1 MKKSLAVT
9 YRLLAAGLL
18 LAAPLAAAAQKKPAA
33 KPAANALSAIREA
46 DIKRDLFALAGDHF
60 RGREGGTL
68 DELKASVWLADQIRA
83 TGMLPAGDD
92 GTYFQWFN
100 LQRTRLSKN
109 STLRIGTHEI
119 KLNEDGAVTAPT
131 NASITAPLVYVG
143 TGSAA
148 EIAKVDVKGKAVAVQ
163 IAGAPTDGI
172 SYRRYVFGKFAGQAG
187 ELVKAGA
194 VAVVFVSDAPSQA
207 LYDHWSHVFERGR
220 YSLPGAAST
229 KVVNTPPVI
238 WLPASAASW
247 VQQAGQQFSTELKV
261 ESFQYPSVNI
271 VAKMPGTDAQLK
283 KEYVLFSTHQDHDG
297 VRAPI
302 AGDSI
307 YNGADDNA
315 TGCAALLAIM
325 RAFKQ
330 QPARR
335 SALFVYQGAE
345 ERGLIGSTYF
355 SAHPTV
361 PQSSI
366 VAVLN
371 AEMMGRNVADSAAL
385 LGSTPPAHELLGPG
399 ENRPGRQPGRPQ
411 VQARHRVGQAHP
423 PRGLVLPL
431 RPPALRPPGHPGH
444 HVHLAAARRLP
455 HPARRAQPHRL
466 RQAHA
471 HDQLDVP
478 HRLGRGQPHRAARP
492 RARLQAGAVACTV
505 DAASPRVAREPF
517 GSWPRTDSQRPR
529 HTQRPPTSYG
539 KPC

>member
-1 MKKSLAVT
+1 MKSKI
-9 YRLLAAGLL
+9 LLAA
-18 LAAPLAAAAQKKPAA
+18 LALSLPLAGQAQKKAPT
-33 KPAANALSAIREA
+33 PPANAESAIRES
-46 DIKRDLFALAGDHF
+46 DIKRDLFALADDHF

-100 LQRTRLSKN
+100 LQRTRLTRA

-119 KLNEDGAVTAPT
+119 KLNEEGAVVAPT
-131 NASITAPLVYVG
+131 NVSVNAPLVYVG
-143 TGSAA
+143 TGSPA
-148 EIAKVDVKGKAVAVQ
+148 ELAKVDVKGKAVAVQ

-187 ELVKAGA
+187 ELTKAGA

-207 LYDHWSHVFERGR
+207 IYDHWSHVFERGR

-229 KVVNTPPVI
+229 KVMNTPPVM

-247 VQQAGQQFSTELKV
+247 VRQAGQQLTAELKV

-271 VAKMPGTDAQLK
+271 VAKMPGTDPQLQQ
-283 KEYVLFSTHQDHDG
+283 EYVLFSTHQDHDG

-335 SALFVYQGAE
+335 SALFVYQGSE
-345 ERGLIGSTYF
+345 ERGLLGSTYF

-361 PQSSI
+361 PQSAI

-371 AEMMGRNVADSAAL
+371 AEMMGRNAPDSAAL
-385 LGSTPPAHELLGPG
+385 LGSTPPHL
-399 ENRPGRQPGRPQ
+399 NSSD
-411 VQARHRVGQAHP
+411 
-423 PRGLVLPL
+423 LVKT
-431 RPPALRPPGHPGH
+431 A
-444 HVHLAAARRLP
+444 LAANQAGPKFKLDTEWDKPSHPEGWYFRSDHLP
-455 HPARRAQPHRL
+455 YA
-466 RQAHA
+466 
-471 HDQLDVP
+471 
-478 HRLGRGQPHRAARP
+478 RLGIPAIMYTSLLHVDYHTP
-492 RARLQAGAVACTV
+492 RDEPKRINYPKLTNMTRWMYLTGWAVANRT
-505 DAASPRVAREPF
+505 APPAREPGF
-517 GSWPRTDSQRPR
+517 KLER
-529 HTQRPPTSYG
+529 
-539 KPC
+539 

>member
-1 MKKSLAVT
+1 MNYLSRSAS
-9 YRLLAAGLL
+9 RLLLVGLSMT
-18 LAAPLAAAAQKKPAA
+18 APFVATAQKKPAA
-33 KPAANALSAIREA
+33 KSTAKPANAESAIREA

-100 LQRTRLSKN
+100 LQRTRLSKS
-109 STLRIGTHEI
+109 STLRIGSHEI

-131 NASITAPLVYVG
+131 NASVNAPLVYVG
-143 TGSAA
+143 TGTPA
-148 EIAKVDVKGKAVAVQ
+148 EVAKVDVKGKAVAVQ

-172 SYRRYVFGKFAGQAG
+172 SYRRYVFGKFAGQAA
-187 ELVKAGA
+187 ELTKAGA
-194 VAVVFVSDAPSQA
+194 VAVVFISDAPSQA

-229 KVVNTPPVI
+229 KVVSTPPVV

-247 VQQAGQQFSTELKV
+247 VQQAGQQLTADLKV

-307 YNGADDNA
+307 NNGADDNA

-330 QPARR
+330 QPSRR
-335 SALFVYQGAE
+335 SALFVYQGSE

-371 AEMMGRNVADSAAL
+371 AEMMGRNAPDSAAL
-385 LGSTPPAHELLGPG
+385 LGSTPPHM
-399 ENRPGRQPGRPQ
+399 NSSD
-411 VQARHRVGQAHP
+411 
-423 PRGLVLPL
+423 LVKT
-431 RPPALRPPGHPGH
+431 A
-444 HVHLAAARRLP
+444 LAANQAGPKFKLDTEWDKPTHPEGWYFRSDHLP
-455 HPARRAQPHRL
+455 YA
-466 RQAHA
+466 
-471 HDQLDVP
+471 
-478 HRLGRGQPHRAARP
+478 RLGIPAIMYTSLLHVDYHTP
-492 RARLQAGAVACTV
+492 RDEPSRIDYAKLLRMTQWMYLTGWAVANRT
-505 DAASPRVAREPF
+505 APPAREPGF
-517 GSWPRTDSQRPR
+517 KLER
-529 HTQRPPTSYG
+529 
-539 KPC
+539 

>member
-1 MKKSLAVT
+1 MKSL
-9 YRLLAAGLL
+9 YLLAALGLGL
-18 LAAPLAAAAQKKPAA
+18 PLAGQAQKKAPT
-33 KPAANALSAIREA
+33 PTTTTNAESAIHEA
-46 DIKRDLFALAGDHF
+46 DIKRDVYALAGDHY

-92 GTYFQWFN
+92 GTYFQWFH
-100 LQRTRLSKN
+100 LQRTRLSKA

-119 KLNEDGAVTAPT
+119 KLNVDGAVTAPT
-131 NASITAPLVYVG
+131 NASINAPLVYVG

-148 EIAKVDVKGKAVAVQ
+148 ELAKVDVKGKAVAVQ

-187 ELVKAGA
+187 ELTKAGA
-194 VAVVFVSDAPSQA
+194 VAVVFVSDPQQQA

-220 YSLPGAAST
+220 YSLPGVAST
-229 KVVNTPPVI
+229 RVVSTPPVI

-247 VQQAGQQFSTELKV
+247 VQQAAGQQLMANLQV

-330 QPARR
+330 KPARR
-335 SALFVYQGAE
+335 SALFVYQGSE

-361 PQSSI
+361 PQASI

-371 AEMMGRNVADSAAL
+371 AEMMGRNAPDSAAL
-385 LGSTPPAHELLGPG
+385 LGSTTPHM
-399 ENRPGRQPGRPQ
+399 NSSD
-411 VQARHRVGQAHP
+411 
-423 PRGLVLPL
+423 LVKM
-431 RPPALRPPGHPGH
+431 A
-444 HVHLAAARRLP
+444 LAANQAGPKFKLDTEWDKPTHPEGWYFRSDHLP
-455 HPARRAQPHRL
+455 YA
-466 RQAHA
+466 
-471 HDQLDVP
+471 
-478 HRLGRGQPHRAARP
+478 RLGIPAIMYTSLLHVDYHTP
-492 RARLQAGAVACTV
+492 RDEPQRIDYPKLTNMTRWMYLTGWAVANRT
-505 DAASPRVAREPF
+505 APPAREPSF
-517 GSWPRTDSQRPR
+517 KLER
-529 HTQRPPTSYG
+529 
-539 KPC
+539 

>member
-1 MKKSLAVT
+1 MKHFFLAT
-9 YRLLAAGLL
+9 ALLGGLGL
-18 LAAPLAAAAQKKPAA
+18 TAPLAASAQKKPTPKQAP
-33 KPAANALSAIREA
+33 KSANAESAIREA
-46 DIKRDLFALAGDHF
+46 DIGRDLFGLAGDHF

-100 LQRTRLSKN
+100 LRRTRLTRA

-119 KLNEDGAVTAPT
+119 RLNEDGAVTAPT
-131 NASITAPLVYVG
+131 NASVNAPLVYVG

-148 EIAKVDVKGKAVAVQ
+148 ELAKADIKGKAVAVQ
-163 IAGAPTDGI
+163 LAGAPTDGI
-172 SYRRYVFGKFAGQAG
+172 SYRRYIFGKFSGLAG
-187 ELVKAGA
+187 ELAKAGA

-229 KVVNTPPVI
+229 QVVSTPPVV

-247 VQQAGQQFSTELKV
+247 VQQAGQQLTAELKV

-271 VAKMPGTDAQLK
+271 VAKMPGTDVQLK

-335 SALFVYQGAE
+335 SALFVYQGSE

-361 PQSSI
+361 PQSAI

-385 LGSTPPAHELLGPG
+385 LGSTPPHL
-399 ENRPGRQPGRPQ
+399 NSSD
-411 VQARHRVGQAHP
+411 
-423 PRGLVLPL
+423 LVKT
-431 RPPALRPPGHPGH
+431 A
-444 HVHLAAARRLP
+444 LAANQAGPRFKLDTEWDKPTHPEGWYFRSDHLP
-455 HPARRAQPHRL
+455 YA
-466 RQAHA
+466 
-471 HDQLDVP
+471 
-478 HRLGRGQPHRAARP
+478 RLGIPAIMYTSLLHADYHTP
-492 RARLQAGAVACTV
+492 RDEPSRIDYAKLLRMTQWMYLTGWAVANRT
-505 DAASPRVAREPF
+505 APPAREPGF
-517 GSWPRTDSQRPR
+517 RLER
-529 HTQRPPTSYG
+529 
-539 KPC
+539 

>member
-1 MKKSLAVT
+1 MKKSLP
-9 YRLLAAGLL
+9 LL
-18 LAAPLAAAAQKKPAA
+18 LTLGLALPLASQAQSKKPT
-33 KPAANALSAIREA
+33 PSANAEGAIKEA
-46 DIKRDLFALAGDHF
+46 DIKRDLYGLADDHF

-68 DELKASVWLADQIRA
+68 DELKASVWLADQIRT

-100 LQRTRLSKN
+100 LQRTRLTKA

-119 KLNEDGAVTAPT
+119 KLNEEGSVVAPT
-131 NASITAPLVYVG
+131 NVSINAPLVYVG

-148 EIAKVDVKGKAVAVQ
+148 ELAKVDVKGKAVAVQ

-172 SYRRYVFGKFAGQAG
+172 SYRRYVFGKFAGTGQAG
-187 ELVKAGA
+187 DLMKAGA

-207 LYDHWSHVFERGR
+207 IYDHWSHIFERGR

-229 KVVNTPPVI
+229 KVLNTPPVM

-247 VQQAGQQFSTELKV
+247 VQQAGQQLTAELKV

-271 VAKMPGTDAQLK
+271 VAKMPGTDPQLK

-330 QPARR
+330 KPARR
-335 SALFVYQGAE
+335 SALFVYQGSE

-361 PQSSI
+361 PQASI

-371 AEMMGRNVADSAAL
+371 AEMMGRNAPDSAAL
-385 LGSTPPAHELLGPG
+385 LGSTPPHM
-399 ENRPGRQPGRPQ
+399 NSSD
-411 VQARHRVGQAHP
+411 
-423 PRGLVLPL
+423 LVKT
-431 RPPALRPPGHPGH
+431 A
-444 HVHLAAARRLP
+444 LAANQAGPKFKLDTEWDKPTHPEGWYFRSDHLP
-455 HPARRAQPHRL
+455 YA
-466 RQAHA
+466 
-471 HDQLDVP
+471 
-478 HRLGRGQPHRAARP
+478 RLGIPAIMYTSLLHVDYHTP
-492 RARLQAGAVACTV
+492 RDEPKRIDYPKLTNMTRWMYLTGWAVANRT
-505 DAASPRVAREPF
+505 APPAREPGF
-517 GSWPRTDSQRPR
+517 KLER
-529 HTQRPPTSYG
+529 
-539 KPC
+539 

>member
-1 MKKSLAVT
+1 MKHKFH
-9 YRLLAAGLL
+9 LLAA
-18 LAAPLAAAAQKKPAA
+18 LALSLPLAGQAQKKAPT
-33 KPAANALSAIREA
+33 PPANAEGAIQES
-46 DIKRDLFALAGDHF
+46 DIKRDLFALADDHF

-100 LQRTRLSKN
+100 LQRTRLTKA

-119 KLNEDGAVTAPT
+119 KLNEEGSVVAPT
-131 NASITAPLVYVG
+131 NVSINAPLVYVG
-143 TGSAA
+143 TGSPA
-148 EIAKVDVKGKAVAVQ
+148 ELAKVDVKGKAVAVQ
-163 IAGAPTDGI
+163 ISGAPTDGI

-207 LYDHWSHVFERGR
+207 VYDHWSHVFERGR

-229 KVVNTPPVI
+229 RVMNTPPVM
-238 WLPASAASW
+238 WLPASAAGW
-247 VQQAGQQFSTELKV
+247 VQQPGQQLTAELKV
-261 ESFQYPSVNI
+261 ESFRYPSVNI
-271 VAKMPGTDAQLK
+271 VAKMPGTDPQLK

-325 RAFKQ
+325 RAFKK

-335 SALFVYQGAE
+335 SALFVYQGSE

-371 AEMMGRNVADSAAL
+371 AEMMGRNAPDSAAL
-385 LGSTPPAHELLGPG
+385 LGSTPPHM
-399 ENRPGRQPGRPQ
+399 NSSD
-411 VQARHRVGQAHP
+411 
-423 PRGLVLPL
+423 LVKT
-431 RPPALRPPGHPGH
+431 A
-444 HVHLAAARRLP
+444 LAANQAGPKFKLDTEWDKPTHPEGWYFRSDHLP
-455 HPARRAQPHRL
+455 YA
-466 RQAHA
+466 
-471 HDQLDVP
+471 
-478 HRLGRGQPHRAARP
+478 RLGIPAIMYTSLLHVDYHTP
-492 RARLQAGAVACTV
+492 RDEAKRIDYNKLLHMTQWMYLTGWAVANRT
-505 DAASPRVAREPF
+505 APPAREPGF
-517 GSWPRTDSQRPR
+517 KLE
-529 HTQRPPTSYG
+529 H
-539 KPC
+539 

>member
-1 MKKSLAVT
+1 MNRFSPFFVALG
-9 YRLLAAGLL
+9 AGLL
-18 LAAPLAAAAQKKPAA
+18 SLAAPQTAVAQKNPAAKPAA
-33 KPAANALSAIREA
+33 KPANAESAIREA
-46 DIKRDLFALAGDHF
+46 DIKRDLYALAGDRF

-83 TGMLPAGDD
+83 IGLQPAGDD

-100 LQRTRLSKN
+100 MQRTRLSKS
-109 STLRIGTHEI
+109 STLRIGTHQI

-131 NASITAPLVYVG
+131 NASVNAPLVYVG

-148 EIAKVDVKGKAVAVQ
+148 ELAKVDVKGKAVAVQ
-163 IAGAPTDGI
+163 ISGAPTDGI

-194 VAVVFVSDAPSQA
+194 VAVVFISDAPSQA
-207 LYDHWSHVFERGR
+207 LYDHWSHIYERGR

-229 KVVNTPPVI
+229 RVVSTPPVI

-247 VQQAGQQFSTELKV
+247 AQQAGQQLTADLKV

-271 VAKMPGTDAQLK
+271 VAKVPGTDAQLK
-283 KEYVLFSTHQDHDG
+283 KEHVLFSTHQDHDG

-330 QPARR
+330 QPGRR
-335 SALFVYQGAE
+335 SALFVYHGAE
-345 ERGLIGSTYF
+345 ERGLIGSTYY
-355 SAHPTV
+355 AATPTV

-371 AEMMGRNVADSAAL
+371 AEMMGRNAPDSAAL
-385 LGSTPPAHELLGPG
+385 LGFIPPHL
-399 ENRPGRQPGRPQ
+399 NSSD
-411 VQARHRVGQAHP
+411 
-423 PRGLVLPL
+423 LVKT
-431 RPPALRPPGHPGH
+431 A
-444 HVHLAAARRLP
+444 LAANQAGPKFKLDTEWDKATHPEGWYFRSDHLP
-455 HPARRAQPHRL
+455 YA
-466 RQAHA
+466 
-471 HDQLDVP
+471 
-478 HRLGRGQPHRAARP
+478 RLGIPAVMYTSVLHVDYHTP
-492 RARLQAGAVACTV
+492 RDEPSRIDYPKLTRMTQWMYLTGWAVANRTV
-505 DAASPRVAREPF
+505 PPAREPGF
-517 GSWPRTDSQRPR
+517 KLER
-529 HTQRPPTSYG
+529 
-539 KPC
+539 

>member
-1 MKKSLAVT
+1 MKHTLSLLVALSLPLAVQ
-9 YRLLAAGLL
+9 
-18 LAAPLAAAAQKKPAA
+18 AQRKPTPAA
-33 KPAANALSAIREA
+33 KPAAAGNAIGAIKES

-92 GTYFQWFN
+92 GTYFQWFS
-100 LQRTRLSKN
+100 LQRTRLTKS
-109 STLRIGTHEI
+109 STLRIGSHEI

-131 NASITAPLVYVG
+131 NANINAPLVYVG
-143 TGSAA
+143 TGSPA
-148 EIAKVDVKGKAVAVQ
+148 ELAKVDVKGKAVAVQ

-187 ELVKAGA
+187 ELTKAGA
-194 VAVVFVSDAPSQA
+194 VAVVFVSDPKQQA
-207 LYDHWSHVFERGR
+207 LYDHWSHIYERGR
-220 YSLPGAAST
+220 YSLPGVAST
-229 KVVNTPPVI
+229 RVVSTPPVI
-238 WLPASAASW
+238 WLPAGAASW
-247 VQQAGQQFSTELKV
+247 VQQASQQFVANLQV

-325 RAFKQ
+325 RSFKQ

-335 SALFVYQGAE
+335 SALFVYQGSE
-345 ERGLIGSTYF
+345 ERGLLGSTYF

-371 AEMMGRNVADSAAL
+371 AEMMGRNAPDSAAL
-385 LGSTPPAHELLGPG
+385 LGSTPPHM
-399 ENRPGRQPGRPQ
+399 NSSD
-411 VQARHRVGQAHP
+411 
-423 PRGLVLPL
+423 LVKT
-431 RPPALRPPGHPGH
+431 A
-444 HVHLAAARRLP
+444 LAANQAGPKFKLDTEWDKPTHPEGWYFRSDHLP
-455 HPARRAQPHRL
+455 YA
-466 RQAHA
+466 
-471 HDQLDVP
+471 
-478 HRLGRGQPHRAARP
+478 RLGIPAIMYTSVLHVDYHTP
-492 RARLQAGAVACTV
+492 RDEPQRIDYNKLLHMTQWMYLTGWAVANRT
-505 DAASPRVAREPF
+505 APPAREPGF
-517 GSWPRTDSQRPR
+517 KLER
-529 HTQRPPTSYG
+529 
-539 KPC
+539 

>member
-1 MKKSLAVT
+1 MKRPFQTTA
-9 YRLLAAGLL
+9 RLL
-18 LAAPLAAAAQKKPAA
+18 LASFALATPLAAPAQKKPAT
-33 KPAANALSAIREA
+33 KPANAESAIREA
-46 DIKRDLFALAGDHF
+46 DIKRDLFALADDHF

-68 DELKASVWLADQIRA
+68 DELKASVWLADQIRS

-100 LQRTRLSKN
+100 LQRTRLSKS
-109 STLRIGTHEI
+109 STLRIGTHDI

-148 EIAKVDVKGKAVAVQ
+148 ELAKVDIKGKAVAVQ
-163 IAGAPTDGI
+163 ISGAPTDGI

-194 VAVVFVSDAPSQA
+194 VAVVFVSDAASQA
-207 LYDHWSHVFERGR
+207 LYDHWSHIYERGR

-229 KVVNTPPVI
+229 KVVSTPPVV

-247 VQQAGQQFSTELKV
+247 VQQAGQQFTTELKV

-297 VRAPI
+297 VRALV

-330 QPARR
+330 QPGRR
-335 SALFVYQGAE
+335 SALFVYQGSE

-371 AEMMGRNVADSAAL
+371 AEMMGRNAPDSAAL
-385 LGSTPPAHELLGPG
+385 LGSTPPHL
-399 ENRPGRQPGRPQ
+399 NSSD
-411 VQARHRVGQAHP
+411 
-423 PRGLVLPL
+423 LVKT
-431 RPPALRPPGHPGH
+431 A
-444 HVHLAAARRLP
+444 LAANQAGPKFKLDTEWDKPTHPEGWYFRSDHLPYARLGIPAIMYTSLLHVDYHTPRDEARRIDYAKLT
-455 HPARRAQPHRL
+455 RMTQWMYL
-466 RQAHA
+466 T
-471 HDQLDVP
+471 
-478 HRLGRGQPHRAARP
+478 GW
-492 RARLQAGAVACTV
+492 AVANRT
-505 DAASPRVAREPF
+505 APPAREPGF
-517 GSWPRTDSQRPR
+517 KLER
-529 HTQRPPTSYG
+529 
-539 KPC
+539 

>member
-1 MKKSLAVT
+1 MNLFRTTA
-9 YRLLAAGLL
+9 RLLLAGLT
-18 LAAPLAAAAQKKPAA
+18 LAAPLAAPAQKKPTTA
-33 KPAANALSAIREA
+33 KPANAAAAIRES
-46 DIKRDLFALAGDHF
+46 DIRRDLFALADDHF

-100 LQRTRLSKN
+100 IQRTRLSKS
-109 STLRIGTHEI
+109 STLRIGSHDI
-119 KLNEDGAVTAPT
+119 KLNEDGAVVAPT
-131 NASITAPLVYVG
+131 NASVSAPLVYVG

-148 EIAKVDVKGKAVAVQ
+148 ELAKVDIKGKAVAVQ

-172 SYRRYVFGKFAGQAG
+172 SYRRYVFGKFSGQAG

-207 LYDHWSHVFERGR
+207 LYEHWSHIYERGR

-229 KVVNTPPVI
+229 KVVSTPPVV

-271 VAKMPGTDAQLK
+271 VARMPGTDAQLK

-297 VRAPI
+297 VRAPV

-330 QPARR
+330 QPGRR
-335 SALFVYQGAE
+335 SALFVYQGSE
-345 ERGLIGSTYF
+345 ERGLLGSTYF

-361 PQSSI
+361 PQSAI

-385 LGSTPPAHELLGPG
+385 LGSTPPHLNSSDL
-399 ENRPGRQPGRPQ
+399 
-411 VQARHRVGQAHP
+411 VQTA
-423 PRGLVLPL
+423 
-431 RPPALRPPGHPGH
+431 
-444 HVHLAAARRLP
+444 LAANQAGPRFKLDTEWDKPTHPEGWYFRSDHLP
-455 HPARRAQPHRL
+455 YA
-466 RQAHA
+466 
-471 HDQLDVP
+471 
-478 HRLGRGQPHRAARP
+478 RLGIPAIMYTSLLHPDYHTP
-492 RARLQAGAVACTV
+492 RDEASRIDYAKLTRMTTWMYLTGWAVANRT
-505 DAASPRVAREPF
+505 APPAREPGF
-517 GSWPRTDSQRPR
+517 KLER
-529 HTQRPPTSYG
+529 
-539 KPC
+539 

>member
-1 MKKSLAVT
+1 MKTPFQTIS
-9 YRLLAAGLL
+9 RLLLAGLA
-18 LAAPLAAAAQKKPAA
+18 LAAPLAAPAQKKPAA
-33 KPAANALSAIREA
+33 KAANAGSAIREA
-46 DIKRDLFALAGDHF
+46 DIKRDLFALAADHF

-100 LQRTRLSKN
+100 LQRTRLGKS
-109 STLRIGTHEI
+109 STLRIGTHDI
-119 KLNEDGAVTAPT
+119 KLNEDGVVTAPT
-131 NASITAPLVYVG
+131 NASINAPLVFVG

-148 EIAKVDVKGKAVAVQ
+148 ELAKADVKGKAVAVQ
-163 IAGAPTDGI
+163 LAGAPTDGI
-172 SYRRYVFGKFAGQAG
+172 SYRRYIFGKFSGLAG
-187 ELVKAGA
+187 ELTKAGA
-194 VAVVFVSDAPSQA
+194 VAVVFISDAPSQA
-207 LYDHWSHVFERGR
+207 LYDHWSHIYERGR
-220 YSLPGAAST
+220 YSLPGVAST
-229 KVVNTPPVI
+229 KVVSTPPVV

-247 VQQAGQQFSTELKV
+247 MQQAGQQLTAELKV

-361 PQSSI
+361 PQSAI

-385 LGSTPPAHELLGPG
+385 LGSTPPHM
-399 ENRPGRQPGRPQ
+399 NSSD
-411 VQARHRVGQAHP
+411 
-423 PRGLVLPL
+423 LVKT
-431 RPPALRPPGHPGH
+431 A
-444 HVHLAAARRLP
+444 LAANQAGPKFKLDTEWDKPTHPEGWYFRSDHLP
-455 HPARRAQPHRL
+455 YA
-466 RQAHA
+466 
-471 HDQLDVP
+471 
-478 HRLGRGQPHRAARP
+478 RLGIPAIMYTSLLHVDYHTP
-492 RARLQAGAVACTV
+492 RDEASRIDYAKLTRMTQWMYLTGWAVANRT
-505 DAASPRVAREPF
+505 APPAREPGF
-517 GSWPRTDSQRPR
+517 KLER
-529 HTQRPPTSYG
+529 
-539 KPC
+539 

>member
-1 MKKSLAVT
+1 MKHT
-9 YRLLAAGLL
+9 FHLLAALA
-18 LAAPLAAAAQKKPAA
+18 LAAPLAGQAQKTKVKVKPATSTTG
-33 KPAANALSAIREA
+33 ANAESAIKEA
-46 DIKRDLFALAGDHF
+46 DIKRDLFALASDHY

-100 LQRTRLSKN
+100 LQRTRLSKS
-109 STLRIGTHEI
+109 STLRIGSHEI
-119 KLNEDGAVTAPT
+119 KLDQDGLVTAPT
-131 NASITAPLVYVG
+131 NASVNAPLVYVG

-148 EIAKVDVKGKAVAVQ
+148 ELAKVDVKGKAVAVQ

-172 SYRRYVFGKFAGQAG
+172 SYRRYVFGKFAGQAS
-187 ELVKAGA
+187 ELTKAGA
-194 VAVVFVSDAPSQA
+194 VAVVFVSDPKQQA

-220 YSLPGAAST
+220 YSLPGATST
-229 KVVNTPPVI
+229 RVVSTPPVM

-247 VQQAGQQFSTELKV
+247 VQQAGQQLTAELRV

-271 VAKMPGTDAQLK
+271 VAKQPGTDAQLK

-335 SALFVYQGAE
+335 SALFVYQGSE

-361 PQSSI
+361 PQASI

-371 AEMMGRNVADSAAL
+371 AEMMGRNAPDSAAL
-385 LGSTPPAHELLGPG
+385 LGSTPPHM
-399 ENRPGRQPGRPQ
+399 NSSD
-411 VQARHRVGQAHP
+411 
-423 PRGLVLPL
+423 LVKM
-431 RPPALRPPGHPGH
+431 A
-444 HVHLAAARRLP
+444 LAANQAGPKFKLDTEWDKPTHPEGWYFRSDHLP
-455 HPARRAQPHRL
+455 YA
-466 RQAHA
+466 
-471 HDQLDVP
+471 
-478 HRLGRGQPHRAARP
+478 RLGIPAIMYTSLLHVDYHTP
-492 RARLQAGAVACTV
+492 RDERERIDYPKLTNMTRWMYLTGWAVANRT
-505 DAASPRVAREPF
+505 APPAREPGF
-517 GSWPRTDSQRPR
+517 KLER
-529 HTQRPPTSYG
+529 
-539 KPC
+539 

>member
-1 MKKSLAVT
+1 MK
-9 YRLLAAGLL
+9 RPFQAAARLL
-18 LAAPLAAAAQKKPAA
+18 LAIIALATPLAAPAQKKPAT
-33 KPAANALSAIREA
+33 KPANPESAIREA
-46 DIKRDLFALAGDHF
+46 DIKRDLFALADDHF

-100 LQRTRLSKN
+100 LQRTRLSKG
-109 STLRIGTHEI
+109 STLRIGTHDV

-131 NASITAPLVYVG
+131 NASINAPLVYVG

-148 EIAKVDVKGKAVAVQ
+148 ELAKVDIKGKAVAVQ
-163 IAGAPTDGI
+163 ISGAPTDGI
-172 SYRRYVFGKFAGQAG
+172 SYRRYVFGKFAGQSG

-194 VAVVFVSDAPSQA
+194 VAVVFVSDAASQA
-207 LYDHWSHVFERGR
+207 LYDHWSHIYERGR

-229 KVVNTPPVI
+229 KVVSTPPVV

-247 VQQAGQQFSTELKV
+247 VQQAGQQFTTELKV

-297 VRAPI
+297 VRAPV

-330 QPARR
+330 QPGRR
-335 SALFVYQGAE
+335 SALFVYQGSE

-371 AEMMGRNVADSAAL
+371 AEMMGRNAPDSAAL
-385 LGSTPPAHELLGPG
+385 LGSTPPHL
-399 ENRPGRQPGRPQ
+399 NSSD
-411 VQARHRVGQAHP
+411 
-423 PRGLVLPL
+423 LVKT
-431 RPPALRPPGHPGH
+431 A
-444 HVHLAAARRLP
+444 LAANQAGPKFKLDTEWDKPTHPEGWYFRSDHLPYARLGIPAIMYTSLLHVDYHTPRDEARRIDYAKLT
-455 HPARRAQPHRL
+455 RMTQWMYL
-466 RQAHA
+466 T
-471 HDQLDVP
+471 
-478 HRLGRGQPHRAARP
+478 GW
-492 RARLQAGAVACTV
+492 AVANRT
-505 DAASPRVAREPF
+505 APPAREPGF
-517 GSWPRTDSQRPR
+517 KLER
-529 HTQRPPTSYG
+529 
-539 KPC
+539 

>member
-1 MKKSLAVT
+1 MKQLLLLSC
-9 YRLLAAGLL
+9 LAASLVLPLGA
-18 LAAPLAAAAQKKPAA
+18 LAQRQPVPAA
-33 KPAANALSAIREA
+33 KPAATGNAIGAIKEA

-100 LQRTRLSKN
+100 LQRTRLTKS

-119 KLNEDGAVTAPT
+119 KLDQEGSVVAPT
-131 NASITAPLVYVG
+131 NASVNAPLVYVG

-148 EIAKVDVKGKAVAVQ
+148 ELAKVDVKGKAVAVQ
-163 IAGAPTDGI
+163 ISGAPTDGI
-172 SYRRYVFGKFAGQAG
+172 SYRRYVFGKFAANGQAG
-187 ELVKAGA
+187 ELMKAGA
-194 VAVVFVSDAPSQA
+194 VAVVFISDAASQA
-207 LYDHWSHVFERGR
+207 VYDHWSHIFERGR
-220 YSLPGAAST
+220 YSLPGVAST
-229 KVVNTPPVI
+229 KVVSTPPVM

-247 VQQAGQQFSTELKV
+247 VQQAGQQLTANLQV

-325 RAFKQ
+325 RAFKEK
-330 QPARR
+330 PARR
-335 SALFVYQGAE
+335 SALFVYQGSE

-361 PQSSI
+361 PQASI

-371 AEMMGRNVADSAAL
+371 AEMMGRNAPDSAAL
-385 LGSTPPAHELLGPG
+385 LGSTPPHM
-399 ENRPGRQPGRPQ
+399 NSSD
-411 VQARHRVGQAHP
+411 
-423 PRGLVLPL
+423 LVKT
-431 RPPALRPPGHPGH
+431 A
-444 HVHLAAARRLP
+444 LAANQAGPKFKLDTEWDKPTHPEGWYFRSDHLP
-455 HPARRAQPHRL
+455 YA
-466 RQAHA
+466 
-471 HDQLDVP
+471 
-478 HRLGRGQPHRAARP
+478 RLGIPAIMYTSLLHVDYHTP
-492 RARLQAGAVACTV
+492 RDEPQRIDYPKLTNMTRWMYLTGWMVANRT
-505 DAASPRVAREPF
+505 APPAREPGF
-517 GSWPRTDSQRPR
+517 KLER
-529 HTQRPPTSYG
+529 
-539 KPC
+539 

>member
-1 MKKSLAVT
+1 MRQKFH
-9 YRLLAAGLL
+9 LLAA
-18 LAAPLAAAAQKKPAA
+18 LALAIPLAGQAQKTKVKVKSATAA
-33 KPAANALSAIREA
+33 VAASATNAEAAIKEA
-46 DIKRDLFALAGDHF
+46 DIKRDLYALAGDHF

-92 GTYFQWFN
+92 GTYFQWFSM
-100 LQRTRLSKN
+100 QRTRLTKA
-109 STLRIGTHEI
+109 STLRIGSHEI
-119 KLNEDGAVTAPT
+119 KLNEDGVVTAPT
-131 NASITAPLVYVG
+131 NASINAPLVYVG

-148 EIAKVDVKGKAVAVQ
+148 EVAKVDVKGKAVAVQ

-172 SYRRYVFGKFAGQAG
+172 SYRRYVFGKFAGQAA
-187 ELVKAGA
+187 ELTKAGA
-194 VAVVFVSDAPSQA
+194 VAVVFVSDAASQA
-207 LYDHWSHVFERGR
+207 IYDHWSHIYERGR
-220 YSLPGAAST
+220 YSLPGVAST
-229 KVVNTPPVI
+229 RVVSTPPVM

-247 VQQAGQQFSTELKV
+247 VQQPGQQLTANLQV

-271 VAKMPGTDAQLK
+271 VAKQPGTDAQLK

-335 SALFVYQGAE
+335 SALFVYQGSE

-371 AEMMGRNVADSAAL
+371 AEMMGRNAPDSAAL
-385 LGSTPPAHELLGPG
+385 LGSTPPHM
-399 ENRPGRQPGRPQ
+399 NSSD
-411 VQARHRVGQAHP
+411 
-423 PRGLVLPL
+423 LVKT
-431 RPPALRPPGHPGH
+431 A
-444 HVHLAAARRLP
+444 LAANQAGPKFKLDTEWDKATHPEGWYFRSDHLP
-455 HPARRAQPHRL
+455 YA
-466 RQAHA
+466 
-471 HDQLDVP
+471 
-478 HRLGRGQPHRAARP
+478 RLGIPAIMYTSVLHVDYHTP
-492 RARLQAGAVACTV
+492 RDEPQRIDYRKLLHMTQWMYLTGWAVANRT
-505 DAASPRVAREPF
+505 APPAREPGF
-517 GSWPRTDSQRPR
+517 KLER
-529 HTQRPPTSYG
+529 
-539 KPC
+539 